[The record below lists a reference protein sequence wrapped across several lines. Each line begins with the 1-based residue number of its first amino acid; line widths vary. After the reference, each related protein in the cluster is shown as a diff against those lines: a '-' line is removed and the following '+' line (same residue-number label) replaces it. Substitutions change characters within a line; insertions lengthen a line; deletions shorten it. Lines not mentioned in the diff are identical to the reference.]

1 MRPRALGF
9 AWMGM
14 ALCLLLAPGTA
25 LAEPPTRVS
34 VMTMGPGE
42 HPFTRFGHNAIL
54 LEWEGS
60 GARKDAVY
68 NFGTFAFDGAKGI
81 ADFMNG
87 RFRYWLS
94 VSSLERTLRAYGRA
108 GRSLTVQE
116 LRLTESERDELL
128 KKLDQNALP
137 EHRYYDYDYYRDN
150 CSTRVRDALDGL
162 LGGQLAAGVTGPGSL
177 SFRQHTLR
185 LLGDA
190 PFVYAGLDLA
200 LGAPTD
206 RPTTR
211 WEELFL
217 PQELHDAL
225 AQSRRRWGD
234 ENVALVIAER
244 QLLSSSYPLP
254 PSQPPERRPWFAAIG
269 IACGLSFAGLGAAAR
284 RSRTWRRV
292 FGAWSALWGATLGL
306 LGCVF
311 AWFWLFSK
319 HWAAYQNRALLG
331 CAPWALALTVLGIAL
346 ALGRNRAAPHLLRVV
361 TWSALSSGVLLI
373 MSLTS
378 AGREGLRLALFFV
391 PLWSGWL
398 FGARLL
404 VASTRGAAGRQSAG

>member
-1 MRPRALGF
+1 MCWRPLGWLVVIIVLWVAPARAQ
-9 AWMGM
+9 AM
-14 ALCLLLAPGTA
+14 A
-25 LAEPPTRVS
+25 PPTRVS

-54 LEWEGS
+54 LEWDGQ
-60 GARKDAVY
+60 GPKRNAVY

-94 VSSLERTLRAYGRA
+94 VNSLESTLRAYGRA

-116 LRLTESERDELL
+116 LRLSEPERAELAD
-128 KKLDQNALP
+128 KLANNALP
-137 EHRYYDYDYYRDN
+137 QHRYYDYDYYRDN
-150 CSTRVRDALDGL
+150 CSTRVRDALDGV
-162 LGGQLAAGVTGPGSL
+162 LGGQLAARVTGPGSL
-177 SFRQHTLR
+177 TFRQHTLR

-217 PQELHDAL
+217 PQELHDTL
-225 AQSRRRWGD
+225 ARSQRRWGE
-234 ENVALVIAER
+234 ENVALVVAER
-244 QLLSSSYPLP
+244 KLLSSAYPLP
-254 PSQPPERRPWFAAIG
+254 PPRPPERRAWFAVFGSAL
-269 IACGLSFAGLGAAAR
+269 GLVFAGLGSAAR
-284 RSRTWRRV
+284 SSLRYRRA
-292 FGAWSALWGATLGL
+292 FGAWSALWGAVLGL

-311 AWFWLFSK
+311 VWFWFFSK

-331 CAPWALALTVLGIAL
+331 CPPWALALAVLGIAL
-346 ALGRNRAAPHLLRVV
+346 ALGRKTAAPQLLRVL
-361 TWSALSSGVLLI
+361 TWSALSSGVLLVL
-373 MSLTS
+373 SLTS
-378 AGREGLRLALFFV
+378 AGSEGLRLALFFV

-404 VASTRGAAGRQSAG
+404 VASSHGAAGRYRAG